1 MESRKTDELYLRY
14 RAMVESAV
22 DGIINIDQH
31 GIIESVNPASCRLFG
46 YSEDEMVGQSVNM
59 LMPSPQ
65 REEHDGYIKNYLNT
79 GVKRIIGIGREVKG
93 VRKNGATFPFWLSVV
108 EIIFEGAV
116 SFSGFVHDITDLK
129 NAESE
134 VRRLNADLEKKVNER
149 TEQLAE
155 VVNQLLSS
163 NKLLKNEIRERQAAE
178 EALNQ
183 NRDELLRA
191 LDRERELSELK
202 SRFVALASHEF
213 RTPLSTILSSAS
225 LVKRYAEMGNTEK
238 QDFHLEKIKMGV
250 NHLTGILNDFLNLS
264 KLEEGLVVSHPE
276 SFNLTDFTA
285 EIADEMN
292 GLTKPGQRILWTDR
306 TDGREVSLDRRILKN
321 VLYNLVSN
329 ALKYSERDVQCR
341 TGFNSGWLEIEVRD
355 HGIGIPESDQKHMF
369 DRFFR
374 AKNALH
380 IQGTGLGLNIVRRYL
395 DLLGGDITFVSRE
408 GEGTTFTVRLPI
420 AQH

>member
-1 MESRKTDELYLRY
+1 
-14 RAMVESAV
+14 MVESAV

-46 YSEDEMVGQSVNM
+46 YSEDEMIGQSVNM

-65 REEHDGYIKNYLNT
+65 QEEHDGYIKNYLNT

-93 VRKNGATFPFWLSVV
+93 VRKNGTTFPFWLSVV
-108 EIIFEGAV
+108 EIIFEGVV
-116 SFSGFVHDITDLK
+116 SFTGFVHDITDLK

-238 QDFHLEKIKMGV
+238 QDFHLEKIRMGV
-250 NHLTGILNDFLNLS
+250 NHLTGILDDFLNLS

-329 ALKYSERDVQCR
+329 ALKYSDRDVQCR

>member
-1 MESRKTDELYLRY
+1 
-14 RAMVESAV
+14 MVESAV

-93 VRKNGATFPFWLSVV
+93 VRKNGTTFPFWLSVV

-116 SFSGFVHDITDLK
+116 SFIGFVHDITDLK

-134 VRRLNADLEKKVNER
+134 VRRLNTDLEKKVNER

-420 AQH
+420 TQH

>member
-65 REEHDGYIKNYLNT
+65 QEEHDGYIKNYLNT

-93 VRKNGATFPFWLSVV
+93 VRKNGTTFPFWLSVV

>member
-1 MESRKTDELYLRY
+1 MESRKTDELFLRY

-22 DGIINIDQH
+22 DGIINIDRC
-31 GIIESVNPASCRLFG
+31 GIIESVNPATCKLFG
-46 YSEDEMVGQSVNM
+46 YSEQEMVGQTINM
-59 LMPSPQ
+59 LMPSPY
-65 REEHDGYIKNYLNT
+65 REHHDGYIQNYLST
-79 GVKRIIGIGREVKG
+79 GVKKIIGIGREVTG
-93 VRKNGATFPFWLSVV
+93 IRKNGTTFPFWLSVV
-108 EIIFEGAV
+108 EVIFEGMV
-116 SFSGFVHDITDLK
+116 SFTGFVHDITDLK

-178 EALNQ
+178 EALSK

-225 LVKRYAEMGNTEK
+225 LVKRYAEIGNAEK
-238 QDFHLEKIKMGV
+238 QDFHLEKIRMGV

-276 SFNLTDFTA
+276 SFNLTDFAA
-285 EIADEMN
+285 EITDEMS
-292 GLTKPGQRILWTDR
+292 GLAKPGQRILWTDR

-321 VLYNLVSN
+321 VLYNLISN

-408 GEGTTFTVRLPI
+408 GEGTTFSVRLPI
-420 AQH
+420 AQI

>member
-93 VRKNGATFPFWLSVV
+93 VRKNGTTFPFWLSVV

>member
-93 VRKNGATFPFWLSVV
+93 VRKNGTTFPFWLSVV

-306 TDGREVSLDRRILKN
+306 TDGRQVSLDRRILKN

>member
-1 MESRKTDELYLRY
+1 
-14 RAMVESAV
+14 MVESAV

-46 YSEDEMVGQSVNM
+46 YSEDEMIGQSVNM

-65 REEHDGYIKNYLNT
+65 QEEHDGYIKNYLNT

-93 VRKNGATFPFWLSVV
+93 VRKNGTTFPFWLSVV
-108 EIIFEGAV
+108 EIIFEGVV
-116 SFSGFVHDITDLK
+116 SFTGFVHDITDLK

-329 ALKYSERDVQCR
+329 ALKYSDRDVQCR